1 MDLEPNPSLY
11 YYVNGKISS
20 CRRCKRKRTL
30 DEDPDHLQ
38 FKTCYRCRMIER
50 DQKKFNLSK
59 KNYPDAFANPSKEE
73 IVRLAEHLKATTS
86 KQFTPTATSAPT
98 KISLPI
104 QSTINGFNGNANN
117 FHANSNGYSNG
128 YNGYNS
134 GVAKPLNYANNNLPG
149 TYQFKSNLNAGLS
162 SKQPFATDTLNFQN
176 QTFDQTLALMDSSEL
191 QLDDD
196 SADVDLA
203 YNEQLFSFNILS
215 IDPKLN
221 PLTLTE
227 EQQSLLQL
235 SFLAKY
241 HHDQS
246 SNYKVAA
253 HALSPTQPH
262 LCLYCKSNLHKQ
274 RIAKQICVDC
284 ENKQS
289 IIKDFN
295 HYLTILKLNRTQDLY
310 RIIFMSNVPLEALL
324 KSSLSDNKSSNNVL
338 RLLYDKYVVPINE
351 LANSEFL
358 LPSDTSADKQSGPE
372 TGNNEA
378 STLKKV
384 LKCASD
390 HSSAASFTDSAIDP
404 EALNFSSNETVN
416 KSSTPPAEC
425 KTSQLCLN
433 YDMTTGDLVIS
444 FSHSCHL

>member
-1 MDLEPNPSLY
+1 MDLEPNPNLY

-59 KNYPDAFANPSKEE
+59 KNYPDSFANPSKEE
-73 IVRLAEHLKATTS
+73 IVRLAEHLKASTT

-98 KISLPI
+98 KISLPV
-104 QSTINGFNGNANN
+104 QSTVNSFNSNLNRTLNNNNNSNNNNNGN
-117 FHANSNGYSNG
+117 FII
-128 YNGYNS
+128 
-134 GVAKPLNYANNNLPG
+134 NNNNNHLPG
-149 TYQFKSNLNAGLS
+149 TYQFKSNVNNLPP
-162 SKQPFATDTLNFQN
+162 KQSFVTDPLTFQN
-176 QTFDQTLALMDSSEL
+176 QTLDQTLALLENTEL

-196 SADVDLA
+196 TVDVDLA

-253 HALSPTQPH
+253 HALSPTQSN
-262 LCLYCKSNLHKQ
+262 LCLYCKANLPKP
-274 RIAKQICVDC
+274 RIPKQICTDC

-289 IIKDFN
+289 ILKDFN

-324 KSSLSDNKSSNNVL
+324 KSSLSDNKSSQNVL
-338 RLLYDKYVVPINE
+338 RLLYDKYVVPINKV
-351 LANSEFL
+351 ANSEFL
-358 LPSDTSADKQSGPE
+358 LPNDTASESNGH
-372 TGNNEA
+372 TGNTTTYD
-378 STLKKV
+378 SILKKV

-390 HSSAASFTDSAIDP
+390 HSSTASFTDSAIDP
-404 EALNFSSNETVN
+404 EALSLSNNETVS
-416 KSSTPPAEC
+416 KTSSIPAEC
-425 KTSQLCLN
+425 KFSQLCLN
-433 YDMTTGDLVIS
+433 YDMNTGDLVIS